1 MLSSNIKKTSFD
13 FAIGIT
19 LKKEVAIVEFLNE
32 IKGYLPTKSLIIL
45 FFDNSKDLETFNKC
59 KKYAKKNKNILIIYD
74 NKTENLADAYFR
86 LYKYCSNLNTKWII
100 SMNAGWR
107 HYPNDLV
114 KFIKLSSK
122 KNIDCIWGYREKNTN
137 KANFKRKLV
146 SFLGN
151 VLSNFLLSLRLKDL
165 TSGFYMIRKEV
176 LKKEIYKIKKFKS
189 KYHFID
195 TELKFYLKKYS
206 YNQIKINYKSPNKT
220 IPIKIILDST
230 KVLFY
235 LFLKKL
241 LKDNY

>member
-1 MLSSNIKKTSFD
+1 
-13 FAIGIT
+13 
-19 LKKEVAIVEFLNE
+19 
-32 IKGYLPTKSLIIL
+32 
-45 FFDNSKDLETFNKC
+45 
-59 KKYAKKNKNILIIYD
+59 
-74 NKTENLADAYFR
+74 
-86 LYKYCSNLNTKWII
+86 
-100 SMNAGWR
+100 
-107 HYPNDLV
+107 
-114 KFIKLSSK
+114 
-122 KNIDCIWGYREKNTN
+122 
-137 KANFKRKLV
+137 
-146 SFLGN
+146 LGN
-151 VLSNFLLSLRLKDL
+151 VLSNFFLSLRLKDL

-195 TELKFYLKKYS
+195 TELKFYLKKYN